1 MAEEERPVDVL
12 QRLRDKRRD
21 TVCLPCFALEGT
33 LATVEAHAS
42 LRLIASVA
50 TASGTREEFVCGTC
64 GQRMAR
70 FLAKQISP
78 PPADAW
84 RFQREGAIVEPP
96 SNESVV
102 PQLQTMPPIPDV
114 SSDMGMES
122 DYLGL

>member
-1 MAEEERPVDVL
+1 MDVL

-21 TVCLPCFALEGT
+21 TVCLPCFALEG
-33 LATVEAHAS
+33 APAGNEPHAS

-50 TASGTREEFVCGTC
+50 TASGTREEFVCETC

-84 RFQREGAIVEPP
+84 RFQREGAIVETP
-96 SNESVV
+96 SDESVL
-102 PQLQTMPPIPDV
+102 PQLEAMPPIPDV
-114 SSDMGMES
+114 SLDMGMEP